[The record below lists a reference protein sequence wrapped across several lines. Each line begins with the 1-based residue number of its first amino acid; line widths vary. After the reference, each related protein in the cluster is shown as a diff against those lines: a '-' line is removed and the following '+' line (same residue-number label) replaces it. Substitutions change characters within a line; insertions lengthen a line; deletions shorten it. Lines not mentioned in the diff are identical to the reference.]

1 MAPQLAHRIAL
12 AALGVLGRIHIFAF
26 ILMILGAITQ
36 MPSGAGPHR
45 LIFWIYGFVW
55 MAVFAIEWLI
65 IRVVRAR
72 RGVDLEAVEPTDV
85 QIDAAPE
92 ISATRLLIPSL
103 FMLFVGVMLG
113 RLEDIQVLVPSWIG
127 VKVAEAYLRPRRM
140 IIKVRRAASVGRL
153 EMARSPLDP
162 PHITVI
168 WLRPGVLKEFE
179 EAVAQQDA
187 ASAARVLIFPGAL
200 TPRQAA
206 EAASAFIRRAH
217 PTPPPVMG

>member
-1 MAPQLAHRIAL
+1 M

-36 MPSGAGPHR
+36 MQSGAGPHR
-45 LIFWIYGFVW
+45 LIFWVYGCVW
-55 MAVFAIEWLI
+55 LAVFAIEWLI
-65 IRVVRAR
+65 IRTVRAR
-72 RGVDLEAVEPTDV
+72 RGVDLETVEPTDV
-85 QIDAAPE
+85 QISTEPE

-103 FMLFVGVMLG
+103 FMLGVGVMLG

-140 IIKVRRAASVGRL
+140 TIKVRRAASVGRL
-153 EMARSPLDP
+153 EMAVSPFDP
-162 PHITVI
+162 PHIMTI
-168 WLRPGVLKEFE
+168 WLRPGMLKEFE

-187 ASAARVLIFPGAL
+187 ASAARVLVFPGAL